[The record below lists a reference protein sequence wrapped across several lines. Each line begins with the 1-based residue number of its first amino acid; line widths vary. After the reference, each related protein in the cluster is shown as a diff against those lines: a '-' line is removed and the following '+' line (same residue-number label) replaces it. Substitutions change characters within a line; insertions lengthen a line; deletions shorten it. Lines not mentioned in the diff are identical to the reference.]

1 MRPRII
7 HLTSTIRQPFA
18 LLWMIANTRPY
29 PSGLTS
35 VCTAPP
41 LLTLTLTHI
50 FADRRRAKDLIH
62 GGEIAQTL
70 EAPPEHDDAG
80 GTVPFASQ
88 ETA

>member
-41 LLTLTLTHI
+41 LLTLILTHI
-50 FADRRRAKDLIH
+50 FCGLKKAERLDTWR
-62 GGEIAQTL
+62 
-70 EAPPEHDDAG
+70 
-80 GTVPFASQ
+80 
-88 ETA
+88 